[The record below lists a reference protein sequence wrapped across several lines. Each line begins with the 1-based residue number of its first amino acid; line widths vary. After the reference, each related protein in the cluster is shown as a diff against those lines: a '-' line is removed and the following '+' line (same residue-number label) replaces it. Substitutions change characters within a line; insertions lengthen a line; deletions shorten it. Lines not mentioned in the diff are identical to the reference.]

1 MNLPADNW
9 PAPDLG
15 FFLRR
20 HSRLWVVPAA
30 LALCGAV
37 ALVDGGP
44 GRRLS
49 CLLFYLAPVALAAW
63 WGGFPAGVLLSLAAA
78 VLRHLARAAHGPA
91 DGPAVW
97 LWDGAVHFGV
107 FTLGSSLVARLRLAL
122 ARERTLART
131 DALTGVANARTFY
144 ERARLESGRAR
155 RTRRPFT
162 VVYLDLDNFKQ
173 VNDRLGHPAGDE
185 LLRQVA
191 AVLRRHTRATDLCAR
206 LGGDEFAL
214 FLPDTDA
221 AGGAALLADLRDG
234 LRREIAREGWP
245 ISCSIG
251 AATFCDAPQDVEAI
265 VRHADSLMYAV
276 KREGKDDLRHAVVV
290 GAGLRADRWV
300 GDRGHRGRVAG
311 ARATGAA
318 G

>member
-1 MNLPADNW
+1 MSVPTDDRPADN
-9 PAPDLG
+9 PG

-37 ALVDGGP
+37 ALVDCGP

-63 WGGFPAGVLLSLAAA
+63 WGGFPTGVLLSLAAA
-78 VLRHLARAAHGPA
+78 VLRHLARGAAGPA

-97 LWDGAVHFGV
+97 LWDGAVHFGA
-107 FTLGSSLVARLRLAL
+107 FTLASSLVARLRLAL
-122 ARERTLART
+122 VRERALART
-131 DALTGVANARTFY
+131 DALTGVANTRTFY
-144 ERARLESGRAR
+144 ERARLESDRAR

-173 VNDRLGHPAGDE
+173 VNDRLGHAAGDD

-191 AVLRRHTRATDLCAR
+191 AVLCRHTRATDLCAR

-214 FLPDTDA
+214 FLPETDA
-221 AGGAALLADLRDG
+221 AGGAALLAALQDG
-234 LRREIAREGWP
+234 LRQEIARRGWP

-251 AATFCDAPQDVEAI
+251 AATFCDAPQDVEDL

-276 KREGKDDLRHAVVV
+276 KQEGKDDVRHAVVG
-290 GAGLRADRWV
+290 GAGLRPDLWAGGGR
-300 GDRGHRGRVAG
+300 RGRAAG
-311 ARATGAA
+311 ARARGAL